1 MAAMPASPVPTI
13 SPAEMQIL
21 ISRSGLVLN
30 PGQMADL
37 VLAWRQVAG
46 LIAAIPQGRPLAD
59 DLAYSFRLAPG
70 TAAGIAAQ
78 HGSAAEAAARS
89 PAGVVAKPAA
99 GSAAKPAGRAAAKPA
114 AKVAAKSGRKGVAKP
129 SAKAAQ
135 PRTRG
140 KLESRPKSK
149 TKPKPQTAR
158 RRASSGR

>member
-59 DLAYSFRLAPG
+59 DLAYSFRLPPATVASGP
-70 TAAGIAAQ
+70 AAGAAAS
-78 HGSAAEAAARS
+78 GSAGSGAAARAA
-89 PAGVVAKPAA
+89 PKRA
-99 GSAAKPAGRAAAKPA
+99 GSAVAQAHQRQCATTAKSTTATAKPGTAKPA
-114 AKVAAKSGRKGVAKP
+114 AKALASRG
-129 SAKAAQ
+129 KAAA
-135 PRTRG
+135 
-140 KLESRPKSK
+140 RPQQAA
-149 TKPKPQTAR
+149 KPKPRTAR

>member
-59 DLAYSFRLAPG
+59 DLAYSFRLPPATVASGP
-70 TAAGIAAQ
+70 AAGAAAS
-78 HGSAAEAAARS
+78 GSAGSGAAARAA
-89 PAGVVAKPAA
+89 PKRAGSAVAKPT
-99 GSAAKPAGRAAAKPA
+99 SAKPTTAKSTTATAKPGTAKPA
-114 AKVAAKSGRKGVAKP
+114 AKALASRG
-129 SAKAAQ
+129 KAAA
-135 PRTRG
+135 
-140 KLESRPKSK
+140 RPQQAA
-149 TKPKPQTAR
+149 KPKPRTAR

>member
-59 DLAYSFRLAPG
+59 DLAYSFRLPPATVASGP
-70 TAAGIAAQ
+70 AAGAAAS
-78 HGSAAEAAARS
+78 GSAGSGAAARAA
-89 PAGVVAKPAA
+89 PKRAGSAVAKPT
-99 GSAAKPAGRAAAKPA
+99 SAKPTTTTAKSTTATAKPGTAKPA
-114 AKVAAKSGRKGVAKP
+114 AKALASRG
-129 SAKAAQ
+129 KAAA
-135 PRTRG
+135 
-140 KLESRPKSK
+140 RPQQAA
-149 TKPKPQTAR
+149 KPKPRTAR